1 VICRIHTSRYTFGM
15 NKVGIKPLSVNDAW
29 QGRRF
34 KTDAYKN
41 YEGVMLAYLPK
52 INLPEPPFKLTLEFG
67 FSSNASDFDNPV
79 KPFVDILQKKYK
91 FNDKDIHQAVI
102 SKKIVPKGSEYTS
115 FLIEHL
121 TPNHEQKTQINT

>member
-1 VICRIHTSRYTFGM
+1 M

-52 INLPEPPFKLTLEFG
+52 LNLPEPPFKLTLEFG
-67 FSSNASDFDNPV
+67 FSSNASDFDNPI

-115 FLIEHL
+115 FLIEHSEISYL
-121 TPNHEQKTQINT
+121 